1 MHMLLTPCPDL
12 CKSFFFTAVSHFP
25 PTISTL
31 SSHTP
36 FFQPLVLLF
45 AKTFF
50 QIASEIQSLNVLL
63 QTQSS
68 ELKMSQKIGDGKK
81 EEEMARK
88 EKECGPK
95 WKGNVESGKW

>member
-1 MHMLLTPCPDL
+1 MHMSLTPCPDL
-12 CKSFFFTAVSHFP
+12 GKSFFFFAVSQFP

-36 FFQPLVLLF
+36 FFQPLLLLF
-45 AKTFF
+45 ATTFF
-50 QIASEIQSLNVLL
+50 QTASEIQSWNVLL

-68 ELKMSQKIGDGKK
+68 ELKMSQKVGDGKK
-81 EEEMARK
+81 EEEMATK

-95 WKGNVESGKW
+95 WKGNGKSGKW